1 MGKLTRLEKSAAD
14 FLPTRHDLPSLAQ
27 AAEGCRGC
35 PLYANATQTVFGE
48 GPPDAH
54 IVLVGEQP
62 GDVEDK
68 QGHPFVGPAGGV
80 LDRALAEVGL
90 DRDEV
95 YLTNAVKHFSFTPQ
109 GKRRIHKT
117 PSLHDLVACKPWLDA
132 ELEEL
137 HPEVVVCL
145 GATATRSVLGPGH
158 SVTKERGQVL
168 RADDGPAY
176 LITTHPSAVLRAT
189 DRRAAFAG
197 LTADLAVAASAAAP
211 AAAGHRGH

>member
-1 MGKLTRLEKSAAD
+1 MRTLTLATSAAG
-14 FLPTRHDLPSLAQ
+14 FLPPRHDLASLAA

-35 PLYANATQTVFGE
+35 PLFQDATQTVFGE
-48 GPPDAH
+48 GPPDAR

-68 QGHPFVGPAGGV
+68 RGHPFVGPAGGV
-80 LDRALAEVGL
+80 LDRALDEVGVARE
-90 DRDEV
+90 DV

-132 ELEEL
+132 ELEAL
-137 HPEVVVCL
+137 HPVVVVCL
-145 GATATRSVLGPGH
+145 GATATRAVLGPGH

-168 RADDGPAY
+168 RSEAGPVY
-176 LITTHPSAVLRAT
+176 VITTHPSAVLRAT

-197 LTADLAVAASAAAP
+197 LTADLAVAADAAAP
-211 AAAGHRGH
+211 AAAGRPGR